1 VSRRFFIASRI
12 VALIAGAGGGLLLT
26 LTIARAG
33 SITGIADAS
42 WFITVINANVHAL
55 IMGWVGLIAI
65 GVTYEVLPQCWQRP
79 ISLPGMAGPIFWLL
93 ALGLIAR
100 VGGELMALR
109 WPDGLSLALAGST
122 AEIAATVLFAMQ
134 LGATVSGVRDYRK
147 SMLVIGAIFFCL
159 SALFDA
165 WYTQRIAVVRA
176 DFTELVRVVST
187 WQQILRILQVHGM
200 ALFLLLPLALYEFPG
215 ESQRNRFVTVVL
227 TLFAVI
233 AEIAFFLVYRLQG
246 NHVFA
251 ALLLVPWIVLL
262 AATTLLASPWRWWR
276 RGAPGL
282 LRAACAWLAFS
293 LVMHLFLREYN
304 VLLGAKFS
312 HAYFAAMGQA
322 TALGFVMQML
332 MALTTP
338 SPPRQFVALLNLG
351 IALQVV
357 ALIGTDWHQAWAYV
371 LGVAGII
378 QSGVLIW
385 WILPQP
391 RRGDTIQEPRATPW
405 EQAKKSN

>member
-26 LTIARAG
+26 LMIARAG
-33 SITGIADAS
+33 SITSIADAG
-42 WFITVINANVHAL
+42 WFICLINANVHAL
-55 IMGWVGLIAI
+55 IMGWVGLTAI
-65 GVTYEVLPQCWQRP
+65 GVAYEVLPQRWQRP

-93 ALGLIAR
+93 TLGLIAHN
-100 VGGELMALR
+100 GGELMALR
-109 WPDGLSLALAGST
+109 WSEALSLSLAGST

-134 LGATVSGVRDYRK
+134 VSATASGIRDYRK
-147 SMLVIGAIFFCL
+147 SMLVIGTIFFCL

-165 WYTQRIAVVRA
+165 WYTQRIIAVRG
-176 DFTELVRVVST
+176 DFTELVRVAST
-187 WQQILRILQVHGM
+187 WQQILRNLQVHGM
-200 ALFLLLPLALYEFPG
+200 ALFLLLPLALYVFPG
-215 ESQRNRFVTVVL
+215 ESKRRHSVTVGL
-227 TLFAVI
+227 TLVAVI
-233 AEIAFFLVYRLQG
+233 AEMAFFLIYRLQG

-251 ALLLVPWIVLL
+251 ALLLLPWLVLL
-262 AATTLLASPWRWWR
+262 ITTTLLTSPWRWWAK
-276 RGAPGL
+276 GAPGL

-338 SPPRQFVALLNLG
+338 SPPRAFVPLLNLG
-351 IALQVV
+351 IALQVA
-357 ALIGTDWHQAWAYV
+357 ALIGTDWHQAWSYV
-371 LGVAGII
+371 LATAGII
-378 QSGVLIW
+378 QSGTLIW
-385 WILPQP
+385 WVLSPKGAP
-391 RRGDTIQEPRATPW
+391 L
-405 EQAKKSN
+405 